1 MTDFNDMRTVSQPL
15 NIDLPLFKHQLTM
28 VYKMEKLEREQLVE
42 ADNITKETRVGV
54 NADPTGFG
62 KTLSMVA
69 LVLRD
74 KSEWDMDVPFV
85 HETITTESAG
95 LIKTTKIKRYE
106 KFPTTLILVSQSI
119 ISQWED
125 EFKHTNLSV
134 FSVTSKKHVDSI
146 EPGDYDVVIV
156 TVMMYNKLIMTFSKY
171 AWKRF
176 IFDEPGHIR
185 VPGMKEVQ
193 AGFYWFVTAT
203 PCSITGKHRN
213 CRGSFMKEIIGN
225 GSLEFES
232 QFVGMVLRNNPL
244 FVKASFEMP
253 HTTHHHHDCYQPV
266 FNAINGMV
274 TKNIN
279 TMVEAGNIHGAIIA
293 LGGDISENIVDLV
306 KKKKLEEKI
315 HADSKIRIYN
325 MRDDINRVKQWTEK
339 KDSIIRQIEELD
351 KRFHD
356 MLNGQCN
363 ICLEPLKNPVLEPN
377 CQNLF
382 CGKCLL
388 TWLKKKSQC
397 PLCRCDIRPVD
408 LVCVS
413 DGKDNI
419 EQFPT
424 ISPPRQMTKLE
435 KIIDLVKKKPGGHFL
450 IFSSYDSTFPSICSS
465 LKENDISFVEIRG
478 SYKTCKTNI
487 QKFKNGDVNVVFLNS
502 NFNGSGINLQETTD
516 IILYHEM
523 TTSTRNQ
530 MLGRAN
536 RIGRTIPLEVH
547 HLQVH
552 I

>member
-1 MTDFNDMRTVSQPL
+1 MTDFNDIRTVSQPV
-15 NIDLPLFKHQLTM
+15 NIDVPLFKHQLTM

-42 ADNITKETRVGV
+42 ADNITKETRIGV

-74 KSEWDMDVPFV
+74 KLKWDMDVPFV
-85 HETITTESAG
+85 QETISTESAG
-95 LIKTTKIKRYE
+95 IIKISKIKRYE

-134 FSVTSKKHVDSI
+134 FSVTSKKHIDSI
-146 EPGDYDVVIV
+146 EPEDYDVVIV
-156 TVMMYNKLIMTFSKY
+156 TVVMYNKLIMTFSKY

-203 PCSITGKHRN
+203 PCSITTKHRN

-225 GSLEFES
+225 ELCEFES

-253 HTTHHHHDCYQPV
+253 PTTHHYHQCYQPV

-274 TKNIN
+274 TKTIN
-279 TMVEAGNIHGAIIA
+279 TMVEAGDIHGAIIA
-293 LGGDISENIVDLV
+293 LGGDMTENIVDLV
-306 KKKKLEEKI
+306 KKKKLEYKI
-315 HADSKIRIYN
+315 HTESKIRIYT
-325 MRDDINRVKQWTEK
+325 MRGDINGVKEWTERK
-339 KDSIIRQIEELD
+339 NSIIIQIEELD
-351 KRFHD
+351 KRFHN

-363 ICLEPLKNPVLEPN
+363 ICLELLKNPVLEPN

-388 TWLKKKSQC
+388 TWLKRKSQC
-397 PLCRCDIRPVD
+397 PLCRCDIKASD
-408 LVCVS
+408 LVYVS
-413 DGKDNI
+413 DGKDNCKKV
-419 EQFPT
+419 T
-424 ISPPRQMTKLE
+424 KISPPRQMTKLE
-435 KIIDLVKKKPGGHFL
+435 KIVDLIKNKPDGSFL
-450 IFSSYDSTFPSICSS
+450 IFSSYNSTFPSICSA
-465 LKENDISFVEIRG
+465 LKENEISFVEIRG

-487 QKFKNGDVNVVFLNS
+487 QKFKHGYVNVVFLNS

-523 TTSTRNQ
+523 TTSTNNQ
-530 MLGRAN
+530 ILGRAN